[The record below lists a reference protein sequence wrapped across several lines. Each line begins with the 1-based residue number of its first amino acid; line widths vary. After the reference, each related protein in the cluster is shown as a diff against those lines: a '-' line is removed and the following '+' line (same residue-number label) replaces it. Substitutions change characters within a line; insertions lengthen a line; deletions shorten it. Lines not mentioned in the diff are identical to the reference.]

1 MDTNTTRFP
10 WLKEVPLEMQ
20 IFVKSIDFFQALI
33 LLGSVIGMY
42 RGIEINHPGMFEI
55 FRFRLRYMTT
65 EGIELYVLM

>member
-42 RGIEINHPGMFEI
+42 R
-55 FRFRLRYMTT
+55 
-65 EGIELYVLM
+65 